1 MKKLIPVILSMALG
15 STFLMGCTKSTQETS
30 KSKTQV
36 VSKEVKVSIPDGLP
50 SIAIAKLANE
60 NTHIQEGYEIKYTI
74 EKTPENLS
82 TSVMKQEPDIAIV
95 PSNMAAIAYN
105 KTSNYQIAG
114 SVGNGSFYLVST
126 KNIKGFEDLVGGKV
140 LNSGKG
146 LTPDITV
153 QSVLTDKGID
163 PASINFDYVNSTS
176 ELIPLLA
183 TGKADTGFV
192 PEPALTMLMNKNPN
206 IKIIKSLNDEW
217 KQTKK
222 SKDGYPQS
230 TIIVKSDFAKENQEF
245 IGLFLNAVSD
255 SVDFAN
261 INGSDVGDYAKKLGA
276 SVEPKIINK
285 SLERANLKF
294 ISIKDSI
301 NDYKNYYQN
310 LFDFDAK
317 SVGGKIPDEGIY
329 FIKE

>member
-30 KSKTQV
+30 KSKAQV

-50 SIAIAKLANE
+50 SIAIANLANQ

-114 SVGNGSFYLVST
+114 SVGNGSLYLVST
-126 KNIKGFEDLVGGKV
+126 KNIKGFEDLVGTNV

-153 QSVLTDKGID
+153 QSILADKGIA
-163 PASINFDYVNSTS
+163 PTSIDFNYVNSTS

-192 PEPALTMLMNKNPN
+192 PEPALTMLINKNPN

-245 IGLFLNAVSD
+245 IGLFLNAISD

-261 INGSDVGDYAKKLGA
+261 INGSDVGEYAKKLGA
-276 SVEPKIINK
+276 SVDPKIINK
-285 SLERANLKF
+285 ALERANLKF
-294 ISIKDSI
+294 IPIKDSI